1 MLGLPAAAATNPDMP
16 GLAEVARRGSAV
28 GRELAKG
35 IMLPTG
41 IAGGKYLLAD
51 ELVITVP
58 GRPIRVCT
66 ACIAQDLD
74 GADRLCMEAAAYER
88 RHWVMAD
95 YVNCHVH
102 DLPLIELQADHADF
116 AEAIRGSMESFT
128 PMPAMPSDPTIW
140 HFVAGRLAGE
150 PTTCAF
156 LKYTP
161 VQQAVGTCIALGSI
175 DLFGAKT
182 FFKLLVPSDA
192 HLALRRGFDLCRE
205 GENAVARLLDRVI
218 EDAQLQHGQGLTG
231 AFGRLIG
238 FLSGQGKIGGYVAL
252 REQMVAAAH
261 RNGLYGRSTT
271 TLLGLDAPLPE
282 VWTVSELA
290 EGLRAGEKTIL
301 GLLRQLGHL
310 QRHGAVGD
318 LFITDAV
325 AEDLRTYRDGI
336 NAVKAAG
343 VLGLRHKFVKELVGL
358 KALNYA
364 LERHSADGKPLRLFW
379 PADLEEFKVKIFGN
393 CLRFKRRI
401 LEHRLPIARA
411 AANVGRSTGFVLAIL
426 QRKACDWAFVTPNT
440 TRLDAIM
447 VDVGQLRA
455 EVCRDMAAYVVPQ
468 VARILGVDR
477 KNVSPLI
484 ALGILKNCRERNGVN
499 LRWQIVVEEAD
510 LNAFRRTYVSVTA
523 LSQFKSNVAQWMV
536 KYLDAQGVIP
546 LPTPTRFYLWD
557 DLRKLTGIVDEAP
570 LKEALYTA
578 SRRHMA
584 EHVWYSRK
592 RDIVAT

>member
-1 MLGLPAAAATNPDMP
+1 MLGLPAAAATNPDVA

-51 ELVITVP
+51 ELVTTVP

-66 ACIAQDLD
+66 ACIAGDLD
-74 GADRLCMEAAAYER
+74 GADRLCIEAAAYER
-88 RHWVMAD
+88 RLWVMAD
-95 YVNCHVH
+95 YVKCHIH
-102 DLPLIELQADHADF
+102 DLPLIGLRSDHEDF
-116 AEAIRGSMESFT
+116 AEAIRGSMEIFT
-128 PMPAMPSDPTIW
+128 PMPAAPSEQTIW
-140 HFVAGRLAGE
+140 HFAAGRLAGE

-156 LKYTP
+156 LKCTP
-161 VQQAVGTCIALGSI
+161 VQQAVETCIALGSI

-192 HLALRRGFDLCRE
+192 HLALCRGFDLCRV
-205 GENAVARLLDRVI
+205 GAHAVAQLLDRVI
-218 EDAQLQHGQGLTG
+218 KDAQLRHGQGLTA
-231 AFGRLIG
+231 AFGRLVG

-252 REQMVAAAH
+252 REQIVAAAH

-271 TLLGLDAPLPE
+271 TLLGVDAPLPE

-310 QRHGAVGD
+310 QKNGAVGD
-318 LFITDAV
+318 LFISDLV
-325 AEDLRTYRDGI
+325 AEDLRTYRDGM

-343 VLGLRHKFVKELVGL
+343 ALGLRHKFVKELVGL

-364 LERHSADGKPLRLFW
+364 LERQSADGKPLRLFW
-379 PADLEEFKVKIFGN
+379 PTDLEEFKVQIFGN
-393 CLRFKRRI
+393 CLRFKKRI
-401 LEHRLPIARA
+401 FEDRVPIARA

-426 QRKACDWAFVTPNT
+426 QRKSCDWAFVTPTT

-447 VDVGQLRA
+447 VDVARLRV
-455 EVCRDMAAYVVPQ
+455 EVCRDMAAFAVPQ

-499 LRWQIVVEEAD
+499 LRWQIVVEEDD

-523 LSQFKSNVAQWMV
+523 LSQFNSNVAQWIG
-536 KYLDAQGVIP
+536 KYLDARGVTP
-546 LPTPTRFYLWD
+546 LPTPTRFYLWE

-570 LKEALYTA
+570 LREALYTA

-592 RDIVAT
+592 SGTVST